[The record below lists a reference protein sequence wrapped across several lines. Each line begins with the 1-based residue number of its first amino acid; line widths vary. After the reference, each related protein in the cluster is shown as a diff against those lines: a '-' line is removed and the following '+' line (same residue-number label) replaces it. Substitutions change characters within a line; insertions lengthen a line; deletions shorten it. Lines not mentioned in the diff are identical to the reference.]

1 MKQDGADKSKRRFL
15 TGAATVVGGTG
26 LVLTAVPFINYW
38 LPSAR
43 TKAAGAPVEVDV
55 SKLEPGQRV
64 SPEWRGK
71 PVWVLRRDERML
83 ETLPELEDQLR
94 DPESKV
100 ASQQPPY
107 AQNRHR
113 SLKPEYLVLVGI
125 CTHLGCSPLFEP
137 EPGVY
142 GDDWLGGF
150 FCPCHGSKF
159 DLAGRVYQGVPA
171 PTNLVVPP
179 YRFADDG
186 TVVVGEDPQD
196 GGAA

>member
-1 MKQDGADKSKRRFL
+1 MKQDGADQSKRRFL

-71 PVWVLRRDERML
+71 PVWVLRRTHEML
-83 ETLPELEDQLR
+83 RKLHSPDLEARLR
-94 DPESKV
+94 DPDSQKE
-100 ASQQPPY
+100 QQPEY
-107 AQNRHR
+107 VSNELR
-113 SLKPEYLVLVGI
+113 SIRPDILVVVAI
-125 CTHLGCSPLFEP
+125 CTHLGCIPNFHP
-137 EPGVY
+137 ETGQVRFDSQWPGGY
-142 GDDWLGGF
+142 

-159 DLAGRVYQGVPA
+159 DFAGRVFKNVPA
-171 PTNLVVPP
+171 PLNLVIPP
-179 YRFADDG
+179 HRF
-186 TVVVGEDPQD
+186 TERNSVIIGENPI
-196 GGAA
+196 A

>member
-83 ETLPELEDQLR
+83 DTLPKLNDQLR
-94 DPESKV
+94 DPESTV

-107 AQNRHR
+107 AQNIHR
-113 SLKPEYLVLVGI
+113 SIKPEYLVLIGI

-137 EPGVY
+137 EPGAISN
-142 GDDWLGGF
+142 DWLGGF

-171 PTNLVVPP
+171 PTNMPVPP
-179 YRFADDG
+179 YRFADES
-186 TVVVGEDPQD
+186 TVVVGEDPTD